1 VDTHCAEV
9 IHTARAARAN
19 AEAMREDAVIMR
31 EVAMSAL
38 LRAREIR
45 QAIKRLVEDREH
57 A

>member
-1 VDTHCAEV
+1 
-9 IHTARAARAN
+9 
-19 AEAMREDAVIMR
+19 MREDAVIMR